1 MTEKPIVLIGCPAQ
15 NRQDCIADYLKHIY
29 ELAYPKDRI
38 ILSFFVN
45 NSTDKTGEIIQ
56 DFLNVHK
63 DEYKAVKYHEGKVLK
78 GRQDNQTRLT
88 RRDYNLFAVVRN
100 TFLRKIKPL
109 DFDYFFSVDSDVLL
123 NPDDLNQLLSHNKDV
138 VSAVLF
144 NGVKDNIDYY
154 NIFKMTN
161 QGYRPFKTSFLNNYS
176 GLVEVDVTGAC
187 YLISKKVLNAGVKY
201 GNYPAGEDGYFCRKA
216 QSKGFKLYA
225 DTTVRPVHLLDGKV
239 EMPKQKSLVMT

>member
-45 NSTDKTGEIIQ
+45 NSTDRTGEIIQ

-100 TFLRKIKPL
+100 TFLRKIKPF

-123 NPDDLNQLLSHNKDV
+123 NPDDLNQLLSHKKDV

-161 QGYRPFKTSFLNNYS
+161 QTNLCIGLNDAINQIFNLLHPLLIIINVNNMYKTNPFLILFR
-176 GLVEVDVTGAC
+176 EVG
-187 YLISKKVLNAGVKY
+187 KN
-201 GNYPAGEDGYFCRKA
+201 
-216 QSKGFKLYA
+216 
-225 DTTVRPVHLLDGKV
+225 HLL
-239 EMPKQKSLVMT
+239 TFYR